1 MEVDAPGDQ
10 HGVSDSEYTMEDGED
25 SGGPPDGEQEFQLNE
40 ALLD

>member
-1 MEVDAPGDQ
+1 
-10 HGVSDSEYTMEDGED
+10 MEDGED

>member
-1 MEVDAPGDQ
+1 MLLRKWLRI
-10 HGVSDSEYTMEDGED
+10 DSEYTMEDGED